1 MEKNRYSFFAEN
13 FTQDLLLFIFF
24 LFVLSIYRAAFIWIF
39 AGELIS
45 GTPAA
50 DIWLAMWYGFR
61 LSLKTSAAFIIP
73 SFVFGTLAGLV
84 SVRWPSFRIRFW
96 WAATALV
103 ILAFLFQTRIPYYKE
118 FHNAFDPFIFN
129 TMHDDVGAIADT
141 AIKSYGALWR
151 IPFALFLGAFFS
163 FLLSK
168 WLKLSGTV
176 QKLWVRAKKPAVIVA
191 VVLFIPWFAVYMRHG
206 GSLTYNGSIYWKN
219 CARLSQHLLN
229 EAVLDD
235 VQALYKAS
243 RIFKYFL
250 RNTENMTAEQVRAAA
265 SLIAGHDYK
274 ENSLLPL
281 FEKKARGFKTAKP
294 SHIFVIVAESYMQWP
309 MWKEYEK
316 YHLADGLK
324 SLAEEKDAVLVKNF
338 LPASN
343 GTMFGLA
350 SVLLGL
356 PELNLYT
363 ANRAKEPYHTALS
376 VQLKKIGYENR
387 FWYGG
392 YPSWE
397 NVDAFMNS
405 QQFDHSYFMASF
417 GNNLPRNAWGIED
430 KYFFRGIEEKFTD
443 EKPSFNLLLTSTNH
457 PPYSVDMS
465 KEEGMPS
472 AAEMAAL
479 LPENYP
485 SKSEMAE
492 KLQNFRYADKYLA
505 EFVRNMRRKYPD
517 SLFVITGDHG
527 NRYTVNTAAPAFE
540 RCAVPL
546 LIIGKGINKQD
557 FKGNYIGAHMDVAAT
572 LMERIMPR
580 GASYYALGSDILGRN
595 SAGLHSYNYLY
606 KNAMGDLSS
615 EKAESTDG
623 RPVPPAAELEKEKAR
638 LDALRKI
645 AWWYIMK
652 GPELAKTETANS
664 KE

>member
-1 MEKNRYSFFAEN
+1 MEKNRYSFFTEN
-13 FTQDLLLFIFF
+13 LTQDLLLFIFF
-24 LFVLSIYRAAFIWIF
+24 LFVLSIYRAAFIWLF
-39 AGELIS
+39 SGELMT
-45 GTPAA
+45 GTPVA

-61 LSLKTSAAFIIP
+61 LSLKTSAAFIRP

-96 WAATALV
+96 WAVTALV
-103 ILAFLFQTRIPYYKE
+103 VLAFLFQTRIPYYKE

-176 QKLWVRAKKPAVIVA
+176 QKLWVRAKKTAVIVA

-235 VQALYKAS
+235 IQALYKAS

-250 RNTENMTAEQVRAAA
+250 RNTENMTAVQVRQAA
-265 SLIAGHDYK
+265 SLLAGREYK

-281 FEKKARGFKTAKP
+281 FEKKARGYKSMKP
-294 SHIFVIVAESYMQWP
+294 RHIFVIVAESYMQWP

-324 SLAEEKDAVLVKNF
+324 SLAAEKDSVLVKNF

-363 ANRAKEPYHTALS
+363 ANRAREPYHTAIS
-376 VQLKKIGYENR
+376 VQLKKSGYENR

-472 AAEMAAL
+472 ASEMVAL

-485 SKSEMAE
+485 AKTEMAE

-527 NRYTVNTAAPAFE
+527 NRYTVNTAASSFE

-557 FKGNYIGAHMDVAAT
+557 FKGNYTGAHMDVAAT
-572 LMERIMPR
+572 LMERILPR
-580 GASYYALGSDILGRN
+580 GASYYALGSDIFGGNR
-595 SAGLHSYNYLY
+595 AGLHSYNYLY

-615 EKAESTDG
+615 GNVETVDG
-623 RPVPPAAELEKEKAR
+623 SPVPPAEELEKEKAR
-638 LDALRKI
+638 LDALRKT

-652 GPELAKTETANS
+652 GPELTETS
-664 KE
+664 EKR